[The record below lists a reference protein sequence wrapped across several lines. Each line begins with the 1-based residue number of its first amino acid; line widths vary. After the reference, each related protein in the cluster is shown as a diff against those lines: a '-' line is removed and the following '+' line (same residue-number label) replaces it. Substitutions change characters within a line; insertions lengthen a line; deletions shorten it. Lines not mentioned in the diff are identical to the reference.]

1 MRFFSFL
8 LCSFSPF
15 LAASLNGEWKVGSME
30 QAARSSA
37 NPGVKPENGMHNDKS
52 QHLIILVD

>member
-1 MRFFSFL
+1 MPPPL
-8 LCSFSPF
+8 SFSPL
-15 LAASLNGEWKVGSME
+15 LAASLTGEWKVGSME

>member
-1 MRFFSFL
+1 MRFFYPPPL
-8 LCSFSPF
+8 SFSPL
-15 LAASLNGEWKVGSME
+15 LAAPLTGEWKVGSME

-52 QHLIILVD
+52 QHLIIPVD